1 MEAAG
6 WILHVVVL
14 FSVDSNQ
21 MLKGMVLHRRS
32 LAEGRAPWGGQPVMA
47 SAELGEHEA
56 GVWAAACD
64 ALGRLLV
71 TGTEDGS
78 VVAQDARCLQTLWQ
92 VRCGFI
98 SLAWGVCRSPCGILM
113 QSCT

>member
-1 MEAAG
+1 
-6 WILHVVVL
+6 
-14 FSVDSNQ
+14 
-21 MLKGMVLHRRS
+21 
-32 LAEGRAPWGGQPVMA
+32 MA

-78 VVAQDARCLQTLWQ
+78 VVAMDARCRQTLWQ
-92 VRCGFI
+92 VRCSFI

-113 QSCT
+113 QTCAQHAGKDPFLRLAYIAKWLFAQTVAVQTSSSFAMTALCVVLC

>member
-1 MEAAG
+1 
-6 WILHVVVL
+6 
-14 FSVDSNQ
+14 

-78 VVAQDARCLQTLWQ
+78 VVAQDARCRQTLWQ